1 MRKEEFWFNNDVLV
15 CQVDKESVFLL
26 SFVCQPDTD
35 QVNEE
40 KGTSVKEMPP

>member
-1 MRKEEFWFNNDVLV
+1 METEPRALV
-15 CQVDKESVFLL
+15 HIITKMHTVQAG
-26 SFVCQPDTD
+26 FVCQPDTD